1 MFSLFKKFITPVKP
15 VNDAGPTYID
25 QSRMTFEERKSWR
38 LGMMQ
43 KSIKEVFSS
52 MEIVSGMYRYR
63 ALPIDDRGHYYVVVI
78 ETTRH
83 FVLSKHTSTQK
94 LSQIEVA
101 LKSQT
106 FENYGI
112 IVDGVYWK
120 ANETIDVFDKALK
133 PKPSIKSQKTIED
146 LHASFC
152 DTQPMSYETLIDTNE
167 ETGER
172 EFDPLTDEEARAFKA
187 ALATGLGT
195 YDLKVG
201 GKVYDTDIAP
211 LS

>member
-1 MFSLFKKFITPVKP
+1 MFSLFKKFIAPAKP
-15 VNDAGPTYID
+15 QLDAGPTYID
-25 QSRMTFEERKSWR
+25 QSRMTFEERKNWR
-38 LGMMQ
+38 LEMMH

-52 MEIVSGMYRYR
+52 MEIISGMYRYR

-83 FVLSKHTSTQK
+83 FALSKHISTQK

-120 ANETIDVFDKALK
+120 ADETIDVFDKALT
-133 PKPSIKSQKTIED
+133 PKRAIKSQKTIED

-152 DTQPMSYETLIDTNE
+152 DTQPMSYDTLLEVDL
-167 ETGER
+167 ETGKHK
-172 EFDPLTDEEARAFKA
+172 FDPLTDEEARAFKA

-211 LS
+211 LN

>member
-1 MFSLFKKFITPVKP
+1 MFSLFKKFIAPVKP
-15 VNDAGPTYID
+15 PLDAGPTYID
-25 QSRMTFEERKSWR
+25 QSRMTFEERKTWR
-38 LGMMQ
+38 QGMMH
-43 KSIKEVFSS
+43 KSIKEVFSDL
-52 MEIVSGMYRYR
+52 EIISGMYRYR
-63 ALPIDDRGHYYVVVI
+63 ALPIDERGHYYVIVI

-83 FVLSKHTSTQK
+83 FALSKHISTQK
-94 LSQIEVA
+94 LSQIEVT

-106 FENYGI
+106 FENYGL

-120 ANETIDVFDKALK
+120 ANETIDVFDKALT
-133 PKPSIKSQKTIED
+133 PKQSIRSQKTIED

-152 DTQPMSYETLIDTNE
+152 DTQPMSYDTLLETDP
-167 ETGER
+167 ETGKR
-172 EFDPLTDEEARAFKA
+172 VFDPLTEDEARAFKA

-195 YDLKVG
+195 YNLKVG